1 MFKLRG
7 YFWRCLV
14 LASLGLS
21 VATLLAMTPLA
32 RDIELKL
39 GDYLMGLSAPEID
52 FSDVVVV
59 DVDEPSMARL
69 QPQIGAWPYN
79 RDVYALVTPYLLKAG
94 VKSVAYDI
102 LFSEA
107 RAGDDEFASTLSA
120 KVVLASA
127 SLPFGGAAHDATYR
141 ERLAEGA
148 WARGLSWQAQPWDD
162 LTLPLAKLDSK
173 AATGVISMLPDS
185 DGTIRRV
192 PLLHR
197 AYGEVLPSLAMAAL
211 KAAGTPVQLD
221 MTARRVLIDGTITPT
236 DSRGLAHLRFPRNF
250 NSLKV
255 VPFYELALAASGS
268 PKYADLAQSFSGKI
282 VYIGSSSAVLGDFHQ
297 TPLGQMAGLHLTAA
311 LPVFLKS
318 GHLLKPRALG
328 LDAAL
333 AVLFAALALLV
344 AHPRAQRSGA
354 LQLLAL
360 PGVLLVA
367 GFVASYLGSF
377 GLSVG
382 VLLPVLAG
390 LFIHIGAVIWRQ
402 LHLYRK
408 SRQLMV
414 EKLAAEEATRLK
426 SQFLSHMTHELRTPL
441 TAILGFNN
449 INWKTDTMGRDERMK
464 NSSVIDR
471 NGRHLL
477 ALINGILDQAQLEAG
492 QVRIVIQAE
501 SLRALVEDVVAT
513 LKPLVRD
520 KPVALQAVYAAGVPD
535 VVDVDAFR
543 VRQILL
549 NLTGNAIKFTERG
562 QVTLAV
568 SWRQGKL
575 TIAVKDTG
583 PGLSPQAQSRLFAAF
598 AQADDSIAAKHG
610 GTGLGLTISRDLARL
625 MQGEI
630 TLTSEL
636 GVGSEFTLVL
646 PAAVGQLTAGAADAE
661 LGESIGTAAH
671 TRPLAASPAP
681 LSVADLQPKPLPQM
695 LSSPAAQ
702 SSTLPSRDPDA
713 RAPAQVT
720 VHALHGTVLVAE
732 DASDLRALAVMHLKR
747 LGLTVLQAA
756 NGREAIDVALAGQPD
771 AILMDLE
778 MPVMNGLD
786 AVKHLRELGFSSPI
800 LATTAH
806 SGEPHRTHALAAGC
820 NDMLSKPISFAVL
833 RAALDGAMGARQLT
847 QSNAPEASR
856 FAHETP

>member
-1 MFKLRG
+1 MKLRG
-7 YFWRCLV
+7 YYWRCLV
-14 LASLGLS
+14 LGTLGLLT
-21 VATLLAMTPLA
+21 AALLTLTPLA

-39 GDYLMGLSAPEID
+39 HDALLALSAPEAD

-94 VKSVAYDI
+94 AKSVAYDI

-107 RAGDDEFASTLSA
+107 RGGDDEFARTLNS
-120 KVVLASA
+120 KVVLAAA
-127 SLPFGGAAHDATYR
+127 SLPFGGAAHDASYR
-141 ERLAEGA
+141 ERLAQGA
-148 WARGLSWQAQPWDD
+148 WARGLTWLAQPWDD
-162 LTLPLAKLDSK
+162 MTLPLAKFDDK
-173 AATGVISMLPDS
+173 AATGVISMLADS
-185 DGTIRRV
+185 DGTFRRV
-192 PLLHR
+192 PMLHR
-197 AYGEVLPSLAMAAL
+197 AYGEVLPSLSLAAL

-221 MTARRVLIDGTITPT
+221 QTSRRVVLNGTPVPM
-236 DSRGLAHLRFPRNF
+236 DAEGMVHLRFPRNF
-250 NSLKV
+250 NSLTV

-268 PKYADLAQSFSGKI
+268 PRFAELAQTFNGKI
-282 VYIGSSSAVLGDFHQ
+282 VYIGSSSAVLGDFNQ
-297 TPLGQMAGLHLTAA
+297 TPLGRMAGLHFAA
-311 LPVFLKS
+311 SLPVFLKN
-318 GHLLKPRALG
+318 GLLLNPRSWPLDGAL
-328 LDAAL
+328 AAL
-333 AVLFAALALLV
+333 MAMLALTL
-344 AHPRAQRSGA
+344 AHPRVQTLGTV
-354 LQLLAL
+354 QVLAV
-360 PGVLLVA
+360 PGMLLLV
-367 GFVASYLGSF
+367 GFLASYLGSF
-377 GLSVG
+377 GLTVG
-382 VLLPVLAG
+382 VLLPALAA
-390 LFIHIGAVIWRQ
+390 LFIHMGAVIWRQ

-449 INWKTDTMGRDERMK
+449 INWKTDTMGREERMK

-492 QVRIVIQAE
+492 QVRIVTQAE

-520 KPVALQAVYAAGVPD
+520 KPVALQATFAHGMPD
-535 VVDVDAFR
+535 VVEIDAFR

-549 NLTGNAIKFTERG
+549 NLAGNAIKFTPQG
-562 QVTLAV
+562 QVLLDV
-568 SWRQGKL
+568 SWRNGHL
-575 TIAVKDTG
+575 SIAVKDTG
-583 PGLSPQAQSRLFAAF
+583 PGLSTQAQSRLFAAF

-630 TLTSEL
+630 TLASQL
-636 GVGSEFTLVL
+636 GVGSQFTLTL
-646 PAAVGQLTAGAADAE
+646 PAAAGQLTHSAEAAEPQRAQDLPAIPTE
-661 LGESIGTAAH
+661 PH
-671 TRPLAASPAP
+671 TQRSQAVPMPLTE
-681 LSVADLQPKPLPQM
+681 
-695 LSSPAAQ
+695 PAAL
-702 SSTLPSRDPDA
+702 SATSTIHK
-713 RAPAQVT
+713 APAKPA

-732 DASDLRALAVMHLKR
+732 DADDLRALCVFHLKR
-747 LGLTVLQAA
+747 LGLTVLEAT
-756 NGREAIDVALAGQPD
+756 NGREAVDTALAAHPD

-786 AVKHLRELGFSSPI
+786 AVKQLRELGFSRPI

-806 SGEPHRTHALAAGC
+806 AGEPHRTLALAAGC
-820 NDMLSKPISFAVL
+820 NDLLSKPISSAVL
-833 RAALDGAMGARQLT
+833 RAALDGAIGARQLT
-847 QSNAPEASR
+847 QSTQPEATG
-856 FAHETP
+856 FALASL

>member
-1 MFKLRG
+1 MSKLRG

-14 LASLGLS
+14 LGTLGLTG
-21 VATLLAMTPLA
+21 ATLLTLTPLA

-39 GDYLMGLSAPEID
+39 SDSLLALSAPEVD

-79 RDVYALVTPYLLKAG
+79 RDVYALVTPYLLSAG
-94 VKSVAYDI
+94 VKSIAYDI
-102 LFSEA
+102 LFSEG
-107 RAGDDEFASTLSA
+107 RTGDDEFARTLNS
-120 KVVLASA
+120 KVVLAAA

-148 WARGLSWQAQPWDD
+148 WARGLNWQAQAWDD
-162 LTLPLAKLDSK
+162 LTMPLAKLDEK
-173 AATGVISMLPDS
+173 AAIGVISMLPDS
-185 DGTIRRV
+185 DGTVRRV

-197 AYGEVLPSLAMAAL
+197 VYGEVLPSLSIAAL

-221 MTARRVLIDGTITPT
+221 QTNRRVILNGATAPT
-236 DSRGLAHLRFPRNF
+236 DADGLVHLRFPRDF
-250 NSLKV
+250 NTLKI

-268 PKYADLAQSFSGKI
+268 AKYADLAQSFKGKI

-297 TPLGQMAGLHLTAA
+297 TPMGQMAGLHLTAA
-311 LPVFLKS
+311 VPVFLKS
-318 GHLLKPRALG
+318 GMLLKPRSAL
-328 LDAAL
+328 LDGALAAL
-333 AVLFAALALLV
+333 LAALALLI
-344 AHPRAQRSGA
+344 AHPRAQTSGTV
-354 LQLLAL
+354 QLLAL
-360 PGVLLVA
+360 PGLLLVA
-367 GFVASYLGSF
+367 GFVASYLGAF

-382 VLLPVLAG
+382 VLLPALTG
-390 LFIHIGAVIWRQ
+390 FGIHVSAVIWRQ

-408 SRQLMV
+408 SRRLMV

-492 QVRIVIQAE
+492 QVRIVTQAE

-520 KPVALQAVYAAGVPD
+520 KPVALQAIYEPGLPD
-535 VVDVDAFR
+535 VVEIDAFR

-549 NLTGNAIKFTERG
+549 NLTGNAIKFTPQG
-562 QVTLAV
+562 QVLLDV
-568 SWRQGKL
+568 SWRNGRL
-575 TIAVKDTG
+575 SIAVKDTG
-583 PGLSPQAQSRLFAAF
+583 PGLSTQAQSRLFAAF

-610 GTGLGLTISRDLARL
+610 GTGLGLAISRDLARL
-625 MQGEI
+625 MLGEI
-630 TLTSEL
+630 TLSSEL
-636 GVGSEFTLVL
+636 GVGSQFTLVL
-646 PAAVGQLTAGAADAE
+646 PAAPGQLGASSVKELELDEPTA
-661 LGESIGTAAH
+661 TPQP
-671 TRPLAASPAP
+671 TRPMPLSAPAP
-681 LSVADLQPKPLPQM
+681 LGELPEFASAPTTANLAQK
-695 LSSPAAQ
+695 PAAR
-702 SSTLPSRDPDA
+702 PPA
-713 RAPAQVT
+713 RPP

-732 DASDLRALAVMHLKR
+732 DAGDLRALAVMHLRR
-747 LGLTVLQAA
+747 LGLTVLEAT
-756 NGREAIDVALAGQPD
+756 NGREAVDAAMAGQPD

-786 AVKHLRELGFSSPI
+786 AVKHLRELGFSRPI

-806 SGEPHRTHALAAGC
+806 AGEPHRTLALAAGC

-833 RAALDGAMGARQLT
+833 RAALDGAMGARQLSHST
-847 QSNAPEASR
+847 QPEAAA
-856 FAHETP
+856 FAMASS